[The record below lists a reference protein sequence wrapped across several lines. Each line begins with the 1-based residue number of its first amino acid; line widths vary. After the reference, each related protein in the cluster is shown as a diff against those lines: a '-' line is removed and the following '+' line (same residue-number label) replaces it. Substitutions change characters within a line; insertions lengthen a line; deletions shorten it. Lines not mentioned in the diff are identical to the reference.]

1 MKTCIRA
8 VSAIL
13 LSSIMYPTGAAAQ
26 APGPRP
32 VLTVPVVGTFQG
44 GGDFNGTISVNRFE
58 QRGAQ
63 VVAVGFVS
71 GVLTRANHT
80 RGTAVAGEMAWP
92 VVVRSGGTSL
102 ARGFAPEKAVP
113 MLVAYRSEPTA
124 PRFLLAQSTPPC
136 PVLDIALGPITVN
149 LLGAQVALSAVSFSL
164 SGQTGPLGDSR
175 VRRVGPAWQRGWRG
189 EPVEQRARFGHRS
202 ARRIDRRLGRSGA
215 GAVTDRGVRR
225 IRSSW
230 MRRPPQAIRRH
241 PDTRGQIATEPCIGE
256 SC

>member
-113 MLVAYRSEPTA
+113 MLVAYRPEPTA

-164 SGQTGPLGDSR
+164 SGQTGPLGDLVCAAS
-175 VRRVGPAWQRGWRG
+175 
-189 EPVEQRARFGHRS
+189 
-202 ARRIDRRLGRSGA
+202 DLLGNVAGVVNLLNSVLGLVTGLLGGLTGGLG
-215 GAVTDRGVRR
+215 GAVPV
-225 IRSSW
+225 
-230 MRRPPQAIRRH
+230 P
-241 PDTRGQIATEPCIGE
+241 
-256 SC
+256 